1 MGEED
6 DTVDGGAADMRG
18 PAASGCEQGRWVRR
32 RGRRAGPARGPRV
45 RWEDGKGWQANWAG
59 WLAWAEQAE
68 AVCEAYILSL
78 LFLFCLSFH
87 LFCLN
92 SNLVLKFEFQIGAP
106 NLLELLSIS

>member
-1 MGEED
+1 
-6 DTVDGGAADMRG
+6 MRVQR
-18 PAASGCEQGRWVRR
+18 PVAASEADGCAGVGDALGRLM
-32 RGRRAGPARGPRV
+32 GRARAGKT
-45 RWEDGKGWQANWAG
+45 ENDWQAGWAG
-59 WLAWAEQAE
+59 WLARAEQAE
-68 AVCEAYILSL
+68 AACKAYILSL

>member
-1 MGEED
+1 MAAAVGE
-6 DTVDGGAADMRG
+6 
-18 PAASGCEQGRWVRR
+18 
-32 RGRRAGPARGPRV
+32 RRARGLARPACGPRA
-45 RWEDGKGWQANWAG
+45 RAGKTGRGDWQASWAG
-59 WLAWAEQAE
+59 WLARAEQAE
-68 AVCEAYILSL
+68 AVCEAYIVSL

>member
-1 MGEED
+1 
-6 DTVDGGAADMRG
+6 MRLTCG
-18 PAASGCEQGRWVRR
+18 VQRPVAASEADGCAGVGDALGRLV
-32 RGRRAGPARGPRV
+32 GRARAGKT
-45 RWEDGKGWQANWAG
+45 EKYWQAGWAG
-59 WLAWAEQAE
+59 WLAWAEQAK

-106 NLLELLSIS
+106 IYWSC

>member
-1 MGEED
+1 MGVRL
-6 DTVDGGAADMRG
+6 TCGVQW
-18 PAASGCEQGRWVRR
+18 PVAASEADRCASVGDALGRLV
-32 RGRRAGPARGPRV
+32 GRMRAGKT
-45 RWEDGKGWQANWAG
+45 EKDGQAGWAG
-59 WLAWAEQAE
+59 WLARAEQAE

-78 LFLFCLSFH
+78 LFLFCLTFH

>member
-6 DTVDGGAADMRG
+6 DTVGGVADRQG
-18 PAASGCEQGRWVRR
+18 PAGSGCERGG
-32 RGRRAGPARGPRV
+32 RGRGRGRHAGPARGLCTCVPVQGGR
-45 RWEDGKGWQANWAG
+45 GWAG
-59 WLAWAEQAE
+59 WATKPSSLGYE
-68 AVCEAYILSL
+68 AF
-78 LFLFCLSFH
+78 FLVSFFCFSFH

>member
-1 MGEED
+1 MGARAWA
-6 DTVDGGAADMRG
+6 TRWAGSWAAY
-18 PAASGCEQGRWVRR
+18 
-32 RGRRAGPARGPRV
+32 V
-45 RWEDGKGWQANWAG
+45 RWEDGKRIGRPVGLAG
-59 WLAWAEQAE
+59 WLARAEQAE